1 MRLERESE
9 NNLPSLAS
17 VRPSHRSP
25 GVLFFLGFHS
35 VNPGQW
41 RRRRRRGVD
50 SHQSSSLSVEMQ

>member
-1 MRLERESE
+1 MKLERESE

-41 RRRRRRGVD
+41 RRRRGVD
-50 SHQSSSLSVEMQ
+50 SNQSSSLSVEMQ